1 MDKRSMNR
9 REFLLVAG
17 GAVAVIPL
25 AAALSRCGGGG
36 GGAAAPAAGGD
47 FTVTS
52 TPDNTGHQHAITVRA
67 ADLAAGVQV
76 TYTSTAT
83 GSTIHTHTVT
93 LTPAQ
98 INDINGG
105 KTDSISSSI
114 DLGHAH
120 DFPVKKP

>member
-1 MDKRSMNR
+1 MDKRGMNR

-25 AAALSRCGGGG
+25 AAALSGCGGGG
-36 GGAAAPAAGGD
+36 GGAAAPAAGD
-47 FTVTS
+47 FTITS